1 MFAIPKV
8 KSQKD
13 AKKGK
18 TKTECQFFVI
28 TSDKALL
35 RKKKKSRTH
44 QRAEKNLESERR
56 EIKTAEKKKR
66 K

>member
-35 RKKKKSRTH
+35 RKKKKK
-44 QRAEKNLESERR
+44 AER
-56 EIKTAEKKKR
+56 IKEQKR
-66 K
+66 I

>member
-35 RKKKKSRTH
+35 RKKKPP
-44 QRAEKNLESERR
+44 ER
-56 EIKTAEKKKR
+56 IKEQKR
-66 K
+66 I